1 MVTNLKKL
9 SNLTRRWW
17 GCVENGRHCSEGEK
31 KIDVRVFDS
40 GNWQGYTLKLIF
52 SSTVFQKPLIY
63 LAACKDR
70 IHYFEEKMAIIDE
83 SVFNSGKRQS
93 YKLKFTVFIYY
104 KNYLIYLIMLR
115 DIGNYHCDNIII
127 SCFPPK
133 TGNYCWECIQFWE
146 MVVLQT
152 YYS

>member
-1 MVTNLKKL
+1 MVRLCREWTTLLWRRKQKLMWGYSILGIGRVTHWNSYFHLQYSKNL
-9 SNLTRRWW
+9 
-17 GCVENGRHCSEGEK
+17 
-31 KIDVRVFDS
+31 
-40 GNWQGYTLKLIF
+40 
-52 SSTVFQKPLIY
+52 LIY
-63 LAACKDR
+63 LAACKGW